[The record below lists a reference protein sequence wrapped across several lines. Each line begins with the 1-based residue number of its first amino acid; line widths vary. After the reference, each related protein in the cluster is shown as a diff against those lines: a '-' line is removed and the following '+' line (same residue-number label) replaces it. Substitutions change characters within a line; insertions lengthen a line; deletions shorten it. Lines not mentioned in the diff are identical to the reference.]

1 MCEEPENFIMR
12 HKMNLEQRR
21 EYFLKR
27 LIRQLKEISRY
38 EQNDKYCEKLYKKT
52 EQRYMKAQREFYKNK
67 PKKPQ

>member
-27 LIRQLKEISRY
+27 LMEQLKAISRY
-38 EQNDKYCEKLYKKT
+38 EENDRYSEKIFRKT
-52 EQRYMKAQREFYKNK
+52 EQRDMKAQRKFYKHK
-67 PKKPQ
+67 RE